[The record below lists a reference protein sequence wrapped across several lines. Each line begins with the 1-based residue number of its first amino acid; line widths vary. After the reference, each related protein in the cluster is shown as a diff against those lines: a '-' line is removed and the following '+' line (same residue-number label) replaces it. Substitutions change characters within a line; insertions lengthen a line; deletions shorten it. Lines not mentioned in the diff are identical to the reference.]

1 MVVNS
6 VGKVIG
12 GNTVALQ
19 QHMVNGIFGNLN
31 IALNKVGKFNLILN
45 ITLASETNNIGQ
57 SLCQLFFN
65 GFNIGVSVNSPL
77 AVVAGVGIY
86 CLLLTSDFLKL
97 LFGAEAG
104 IGLAFRN
111 EINYLLSLRK
121 PLVCVKLGEFR
132 LGYGLDMQLANI
144 RLLPYTTPEETAQA
158 LIDTGILTQDMMGE
172 GMEKRNFNRKHT
184 YIILGMVAAA
194 VLIFA
199 LSLSAVIRER
209 STAAFVLQDVDGSA
223 YVNISEYGDEG
234 LAAMAG
240 KSVEELDLSGGTFSS
255 LRAIKDI
262 SAATVNVSGL
272 PADVALWPVSQVQ
285 GIKTVKL
292 SQEQLIYAREL
303 CNAGITVVVTH

>member
-1 MVVNS
+1 MKKYFTCLPYV
-6 VGKVIG
+6 
-12 GNTVALQ
+12 
-19 QHMVNGIFGNLN
+19 
-31 IALNKVGKFNLILN
+31 
-45 ITLASETNNIGQ
+45 
-57 SLCQLFFN
+57 
-65 GFNIGVSVNSPL
+65 
-77 AVVAGVGIY
+77 GVGEY
-86 CLLLTSDFLKL
+86 ACLGCSAADEAAAAQVADILVGRGFRLSCNSCGGKYAQTPADVAESLAHCSGAVMFLSEKSM
-97 LFGAEAG
+97 ES
-104 IGLAFRN
+104 LAFRN

-303 CNAGITVVVTH
+303 CNAGITVVVTQ